1 MKSHHRLLGTVAA
14 VAVTVALTGPIMAAD
29 VPVRKMAPAPVA
41 QLFNWS
47 GFYVGGH
54 VGYGRSNF
62 EGWDSAPGSETLKPK
77 PKGFLVGLHA
87 GQNIQTAAN
96 WLWGWEA
103 DVTATPGWSETLLTS
118 AGAESL
124 VSGHHNAM
132 ASLRLRLG
140 WTFDRTL
147 IYATGGIAG
156 HSWNAAGNSDG
167 VDTGK
172 QRFTWAP
179 VAGVGVEWK
188 VRPDFSW
195 RVEGLYYWNRGTQ
208 TDASSGFVKFKNTA
222 VVRIGASWY
231 Y

>member
-1 MKSHHRLLGTVAA
+1 MQNHKKLLSTAAA
-14 VAVTVALTGPIMAAD
+14 VAITVALSGPIMAAD
-29 VPVRKMAPAPVA
+29 APVRKIAPAPVA
-41 QLFNWS
+41 ELFNWS

-54 VGYGRSNF
+54 VGYGQTKF
-62 EGWDSAPGSETLKPK
+62 TGQDSANVAALSPK

-87 GQNIQTAAN
+87 GQNIQTASN

-103 DVTATPGWSETLLTS
+103 DVTATPGWSETLQTS
-118 AGAESL
+118 PGASSL

-156 HSWNAAGNSDG
+156 HSWNGFGAS
-167 VDTGK
+167 TPQEKGK

-179 VAGVGVEWK
+179 VAGLGVEWK
-188 VRPDFSW
+188 VRPNFSW
-195 RVEGLYYWNRGTQ
+195 RVEGLYYWNRGTNA
-208 TDASSGFVKFKNTA
+208 DPGSSGFVKIKNTA
-222 VVRIGASWY
+222 VIRVGASWY